1 MATMKPIIKSTLTPS
16 SKPGNLKR
24 KLEDI
29 DPIDE
34 IEEPKSM
41 IFLHDRSFCR
51 VIIFVVVLVD
61 RIFYHMKLRIIAQ
74 SRIILIYFS
83 LTYIY
88 RTCHRI
94 KNLLMFI
101 GPSISKLNIIAGNIF
116 LNFRSQCC
124 NVVIRN
130 SCIMCDEENNN
141 NTEWNGL
148 GP

>member
-1 MATMKPIIKSTLTPS
+1 MKPIIKSTLTPS

-41 IFLHDRSFCR
+41 IFLHDQSFCCVIMSVVAR
-51 VIIFVVVLVD
+51 KRAQHDLTYPLWFLLIIFD
-61 RIFYHMKLRIIAQ
+61 HMKLRIIAQ
-74 SRIILIYFS
+74 MRMILIYFS

-88 RTCHRI
+88 RTCQRI

-101 GPSISKLNIIAGNIF
+101 GPKVSKL
-116 LNFRSQCC
+116 
-124 NVVIRN
+124 
-130 SCIMCDEENNN
+130 
-141 NTEWNGL
+141 T
-148 GP
+148 